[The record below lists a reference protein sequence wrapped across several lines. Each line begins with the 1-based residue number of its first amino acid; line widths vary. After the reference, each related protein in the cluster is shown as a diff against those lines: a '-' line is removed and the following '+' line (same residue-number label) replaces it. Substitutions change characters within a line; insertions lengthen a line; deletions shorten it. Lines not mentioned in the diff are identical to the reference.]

1 MTNKLKITSYFSR
14 ASYSLFFSLLVT
26 TFISACYSTTAL
38 AETKYVTDKIILEL
52 HKTQSNLSTLVTQLP
67 SGTPLIILE
76 TDGAHSKVETPDKKT
91 GWVETAYLM
100 SSKPASLM
108 YSELSNEHK
117 KTLKLLAELQNQTSA
132 TSAQTNE
139 DEKNVGWM
147 RVEMKKAR
155 DKAKAMEDTLI
166 KNNKKL
172 DEALKSKARQDSK
185 ITDLQAKLDASINEN
200 QETLNELNE
209 LTIDD
214 IEEEV
219 FIKTNGLNTEI
230 PLLWFLIG
238 IGVVLIGGLIAGAMM
253 LDVHNRKK
261 HGGFRI

>member
-1 MTNKLKITSYFSR
+1 MTSKLKITSYFGRIS
-14 ASYSLFFSLLVT
+14 SSLFFSLFV
-26 TFISACYSTTAL
+26 SAFFSVCYSTTLL

-100 SSKPASLM
+100 SSKPASLL

-117 KTLKLLAELQNQTSA
+117 KNLKLLVELQNQTS
-132 TSAQTNE
+132 TKSAQSSE

-155 DKAKAMEDTLI
+155 DKAKAMENTLTE
-166 KNNKKL
+166 KNKKL
-172 DEALKSKARQDSK
+172 DEALKLKTQQDSK
-185 ITDLQAKLDASINEN
+185 ITELQAKLDTSIEEN

-209 LTIDD
+209 LTTD
-214 IEEEV
+214 EEEV
-219 FIKTNGLNTEI
+219 FIKTNGLDTGI

-238 IGVVLIGGLIAGAMM
+238 IGVVLIAGLIAGAIM
-253 LDVHNRKK
+253 LDAHNRKK